1 MMTIYPF
8 DASIFESK
16 LKGFKDSKGNI
27 KNIVGKIEDFD
38 SKESFFKFL
47 VENNISVKKE
57 QIREAYIRYYSILP
71 KKTKIA
77 DYISENE
84 GYTFCK
90 QGRGASKVY
99 VYTIEIANF

>member
-1 MMTIYPF
+1 MMMTYPF
-8 DASIFESK
+8 DATIFENK
-16 LKGFKDSKGNI
+16 LRGFRDSKGNI
-27 KNIVGKIEDFD
+27 TNIVGKVEDFD

-47 VENNISVKKE
+47 VENNITIKKE

-71 KKTKIA
+71 KKAKTA
-77 DYISENE
+77 EYISENE

-99 VYTIEIANF
+99 TVELISM

>member
-1 MMTIYPF
+1 MTMTYPF
-8 DASIFESK
+8 DTSIFESK
-16 LKGFKDSKGNI
+16 LKGFKDCKGNI

-47 VENNISVKKE
+47 VENSINVKKE
-57 QIREAYIRYYSILP
+57 QIKEAYIRYYSILP

-99 VYTIEIANF
+99 TVEI

>member
-1 MMTIYPF
+1 MMMTYPF
-8 DASIFESK
+8 DATIFENK
-16 LKGFKDSKGNI
+16 LRGFR
-27 KNIVGKIEDFD
+27 D

-47 VENNISVKKE
+47 VENNITIKKE

-71 KKTKIA
+71 KKAKTA
-77 DYISENE
+77 EYISENE

-99 VYTIEIANF
+99 TVELISR